1 MKKWMKWVCSFALVG
16 CLACMAPLQ
25 AFAASSSD
33 IQAQIE
39 AYMADLEASQRKS
52 DSLKE
57 EIAAKQEE
65 VGALYSEVETLNM
78 QKAIYYEAMK
88 ERMVYFYEEARGTSW
103 LSALFG
109 ATSFVDFLNRVQYQ
123 QALYD
128 YDAAQLDAFEV
139 LVEEVE
145 EKQATL
151 DAEIENLGDMVEEQA
166 ILQATLNATIAT
178 KEQEYE
184 TVKAEE
190 EAAAAEAAAKAA
202 AAEAAAKA
210 AEAEKQKRATTDSV
224 AYVSGG
230 SGALT
235 KSKGVVWY
243 NGHKE
248 TYYSQRVLPG
258 NNLNIP
264 GRHVDERGVICDGDG
279 YVCVASYE
287 YPKGTIIET
296 SLGTGKVYDWCA
308 TPGVIDIYTDW

>member
-1 MKKWMKWVCSFALVG
+1 MKKWMKWVCGFALVG

-25 AFAASSSD
+25 ALAATSSD
-33 IQAQIE
+33 IQAQID

-78 QKAIYYEAMK
+78 QKAIYYEEMK
-88 ERMVYFYEEARGTSW
+88 NRMAYFYEEARGTSW
-103 LSALFG
+103 ISALFG

-128 YDAAQLDAFEV
+128 YDAAQLDAYEA

-145 EKQATL
+145 EKQVTL

-178 KEQEYE
+178 KEQEYA
-184 TVKAEE
+184 TAKAEE
-190 EAAAAEAAAKAA
+190 EAAAAAAAAAAKAA
-202 AAEAAAKA
+202 AAE
-210 AEAEKQKRATTDSV
+210 KQKRASTNSV

-235 KSKGVVWY
+235 KSKGVVWF

-296 SLGTGKVYDWCA
+296 SLGMGKVYDWCA